1 MKARRNKGGLNI
13 IRRHVKDEMLYKLWS
28 ETNRNCVALQTFNI
42 RKNED
47 KTEFLWSFVFSNNKK
62 KLNHARKQIRRN
74 VRRAPGLE
82 SVFTSQVVIGGVPLW

>member
-1 MKARRNKGGLNI
+1 MSRTKCYTSCGLKQIEIVSPFRPLTLGKMKTKQNFYGHLYFLI
-13 IRRHVKDEMLYKLWS
+13 I
-28 ETNRNCVALQTFNI
+28 
-42 RKNED
+42 
-47 KTEFLWSFVFSNNKK
+47 KK